1 MNDSN
6 SSKNYVG
13 QLQGYLRAK
22 AVCAQYSISL
32 ASLWR
37 KSNKEGTFPK
47 PVKLS
52 AGITAWAKS
61 DLAEWEKDP
70 LNYKAEIK

>member
-1 MNDSN
+1 MHDLN
-6 SSKNYVG
+6 SSKDYVG

-22 AVCAQYSISL
+22 AVCAQYSMSI

-37 KSNKEGTFPK
+37 KSKIGTFPK

-70 LNYKAEIK
+70 LNYKAEGK

>member
-1 MNDSN
+1 MKNLNS
-6 SSKNYVG
+6 SSKNYVN

-22 AVCAQYSISL
+22 AVCTKYSMSN

-37 KSNKEGTFPK
+37 KSKIGSFPK

-52 AGITAWAKS
+52 AGITAWRID
-61 DLAEWEKDP
+61 DLLAWEKDP
-70 LNYKAEIK
+70 LNYKAGV

>member
-1 MNDSN
+1 MHDLNGG
-6 SSKNYVG
+6 KNYVG

-22 AVCAQYSISL
+22 AVCAQYSMSI

-37 KSNKEGTFPK
+37 KSKIGTFPK